1 MGSAALDA
9 LSEYKEVNLF
19 LRGIVPQLGFK
30 SDTVEYDRTARQA
43 GDTHYPFK
51 KMCTLA
57 INGITSLSIKP
68 IRIISGL
75 GIAFSLIGFAG
86 IIWALVSLIIGSN
99 VTGWVSLVCMIS
111 LLGGVQLLA
120 LGVIGEYIGK
130 IYLEVKERP
139 RYIIEKRTWE

>member
-1 MGSAALDA
+1 M
-9 LSEYKEVNLF
+9 
-19 LRGIVPQLGFK
+19 
-30 SDTVEYDRTARQA
+30 
-43 GDTHYPFK
+43 
-51 KMCTLA
+51 
-57 INGITSLSIKP
+57 
-68 IRIISGL
+68 
-75 GIAFSLIGFAG
+75 
-86 IIWALVSLIIGSN
+86 SLIIGSN